1 MRVTNNMITNTVAF
15 NTHRAIARFLE
26 MQTQMSSGRRINN
39 PSDDPVGTI
48 RDLDYRA
55 ELSKNLQYRGAIDQ
69 ALNWMG
75 SYEND
80 LDDINSMLS
89 SARELAVAMS
99 NGTYDDEARQASANE
114 VKSILD
120 RIMQLS
126 ADELEG
132 KSIFG
137 GFRTHVRP
145 IQLSSTGA
153 RYMGDTGNIEFQID
167 SASKLPVNLIG
178 SEVFL
183 KAVTILGEKAD
194 LNVAITGATLLAN
207 LDGGNGIS
215 LPAGTIRIDDLNL
228 GLSSTVDLST
238 ATTIN
243 DIINLVNAQ
252 LAVDG
257 ITNLTAAL
265 GQEGNNIKFITSQ
278 NGLISNQT
286 SVSRLNNGS
295 GIQLAPGQFTVTD
308 GAGTNVQINASNVAT
323 IGDVIVAFNTQL
335 SLAGI
340 NNVTMQINA
349 AGTGLEINDTNGV
362 PLGLRIEE
370 VSTHSTIANGLG
382 IIGPINPQLIGQ
394 DLRPVVSFNITDTVG
409 NTAAQLGIRDSFTSD
424 LVGNDLNPILT
435 VSSLVSDFNNGNGLA
450 IGELIIKQG
459 EKSRVIDLGD
469 PLIVTVQD
477 MLDAINN
484 AGLAITASINAD
496 SSGLQIVNN
505 DPNRSLIVEEVSSG
519 KTAKNLGLFG
529 GADLMGTVMILLNAL
544 ENNDQAGTGLLLEHI
559 DNSLQHLLNQRATVG
574 ARSLRLE
581 STHSRLVSQDLNFT
595 KLLSDVEDADLSKVL
610 TELAT
615 FENNYQAALMASARI
630 VQPSLL
636 DFMK

>member
-48 RDLDYRA
+48 RDLDYRS
-55 ELSKNLQYRGAIDQ
+55 EISKNLQYRGAIDQ

-89 SARELAVAMS
+89 NARELAVAMS
-99 NGTYDDEARQASANE
+99 NGTYDDDARQASANE
-114 VKSILD
+114 VKSILE
-120 RIMQLS
+120 RILQLS
-126 ADELEG
+126 NEELEG

-137 GFRTHVRP
+137 GFRTNVRP
-145 IQLSSTGA
+145 LQLSSTGA

-167 SASKLPVNLIG
+167 AASKLQVNLIG

-215 LPAGTIRIDDLNL
+215 MPPGTIRIDDLNL
-228 GLSSTVDLST
+228 GISSTVDLSS

-265 GQEGNNIKFITSQ
+265 GQEGNNIKFITSE
-278 NGLISNQT
+278 NGLIANQT
-286 SVSRLNNGS
+286 SVNRLNNGS

-308 GAGTNVQINASNVAT
+308 GLGTSVQINMSNVST
-323 IGDVIVAFNTQL
+323 IGDVIAAFNSQMT
-335 SLAGI
+335 SAGI

-349 AGTGLEINDTNGV
+349 ASTGLEINDANGV

-370 VSTHSTIANGLG
+370 ISTNSTIANGLG
-382 IIGPINPQLIGQ
+382 ILGPINPQLVGQ
-394 DLRPVVSFNITDTVG
+394 DLNPIVSFDITDTVG
-409 NTAAQLGIRDSFTSD
+409 NTASQLSIRESFTSD
-424 LVGNDLNPILT
+424 LIGNDLNPILMAT
-435 VSSLVSDFNNGNGLA
+435 SLVSDFNNGNGLT

-484 AGLAITASINAD
+484 SGLAVTASINAD
-496 SSGLQIVNN
+496 YSGIQIVNN
-505 DPNRSLIVEEVSSG
+505 DTNRSLIVEEVSGG

-529 GADLMGTVMILLNAL
+529 ATDLMGTVMILLNAL
-544 ENNDQAGTGLLLEHI
+544 ENNDQQGTGLLLEHI

-595 KLLSDVEDADLSKVL
+595 KLLSDVEDADLTKVL
-610 TELAT
+610 TELTT

-630 VQPSLL
+630 VQSSLL